1 MLKVGYVKWKIKVY
15 PFAYKSDWILV
26 GVMMTAFVVVMIGL
40 VFAGENEIDF
50 VYLGLIF
57 ILFLKFLVEYI
68 RKQLYYVISMIFLW
82 RNYVYRYT
90 LSYI

>member
-1 MLKVGYVKWKIKVY
+1 MLKTKNRGVLFKIL
-15 PFAYKSDWILV
+15 FCI
-26 GVMMTAFVVVMIGL
+26 FVVVMIGL

-68 RKQLYYVISMIFLW
+68 R
-82 RNYVYRYT
+82 N
-90 LSYI
+90 

>member
-1 MLKVGYVKWKIKVY
+1 MLKTKNRGVLFKIL
-15 PFAYKSDWILV
+15 FCI
-26 GVMMTAFVVVMIGL
+26 FVVVMIGL